1 MVKTALDL
9 TPEERKA
16 FRPRPAVT
24 RLSDEE
30 KAAQTRRRQKAIR
43 LARRAARLLRDE
55 FGAERVLLFGS
66 LAHRGWFTSWSDIDL
81 AAWGIPPTRF
91 YEAVATVTGMSE
103 SFRIDLVDPET
114 CRPALKEAIT
124 REGMPV

>member
-1 MVKTALDL
+1 MVKTALEL
-9 TPEERKA
+9 SPEERKA
-16 FRPRPAVT
+16 FRPRPAAT

-30 KAAQTRRRQKAIR
+30 KAALTRRRQKAIR
-43 LARRAARLLRDE
+43 LARKAARLLRDE

-91 YEAVATVTGMSE
+91 YEAVAAVTGMSE
-103 SFRIDLVDPET
+103 HFRLDLVDPET
-114 CRPALKEAIT
+114 CCPGLKEAIS
-124 REGMPV
+124 REGIPL